1 MIGRSGTVQV
11 QVFTNK
17 CVTDVVFVTY
27 ESGLP
32 NVQYPL
38 IYYGGLNCSEN
49 LMIIQ
54 NINPLTLFNR
64 FKVRFTH
71 IDFCS
76 VSLNVGGG
84 CF

>member
-1 MIGRSGTVQV
+1 MIGRIGTVQV

-17 CVTDVVFVTY
+17 CVTDVVFATY
-27 ESGLP
+27 ESVLL

-38 IYYGGLNCSEN
+38 ICYGGLNCFEN
-49 LMIIQ
+49 FMIIS
-54 NINPLTLFNR
+54 NINPSTFFNR
-64 FKVRFTH
+64 FKVHFTH